1 MGMKKV
7 LRAVLALGTAAA
19 MTAAPMSAC
28 AQETDETELLSG
40 LEDVLEESAAVTEG
54 APYES
59 AITLEFGDGLY
70 DLTQESGT
78 DSSWLKNAAGYV
90 KMVSA
95 DDLLK
100 GLLSVSVNDT
110 QLFHVLG
117 CVDME
122 NGMTYISIPEYFD
135 QTIAVSPQSLLD
147 SLQSGSAFTGS
158 DDPGS
163 FQNKIIHMMMNMGM
177 ETVEKFKNFFASVP
191 AETWQQELMNY
202 LTPVMSNLQQDTAQE
217 ELTVGSLSAEVQT
230 QIFAIPSEK
239 MGDVVKGILDTLSQD
254 QLVESLL
261 QSDAVSS
268 LSNLV
273 STVSGGSVQLSGQD
287 LLNQLHGALDSAAAA
302 DFTGMPGIVVKV
314 QQSDDQN
321 AAGFSA
327 ALEAGGAEY
336 DLLTCKAIQDGE
348 EHAFEITPGAMLLSM
363 SSGMEGVSEM
373 SLVGQGSAAGGKL
386 NEEVDLLVNGE
397 AAGKLIISDM
407 DLDVAQNGGMIGTF
421 RIEAGDMS
429 GEVTYGVDESG
440 AQTISYLVNDKVF
453 YNATVYSGL
462 AADDTIEEV
471 DVTNLAPVN
480 SIQDLKAWLETFNA
494 QAAMELFAEAGIPM
508 GEAAQEMPQ
517 TEEPAA

>member
-19 MTAAPMSAC
+19 MTAAPLSAC

-40 LEDVLEESAAVTEG
+40 LEDVLEESAEAAEG
-54 APYES
+54 TPYEGE
-59 AITLEFGDGLY
+59 ITLEFGDGLY

-163 FQNKIIHMMMNMGM
+163 FQNKIIQMMMNMGM

-191 AETWQQELMNY
+191 AETWQQELMSY
-202 LTPVMSNLQQDTAQE
+202 LTPVMSNLQQDVAQE

-254 QLVESLL
+254 QCM
-261 QSDAVSS
+261 
-268 LSNLV
+268 LSH
-273 STVSGGSVQLSGQD
+273 D
-287 LLNQLHGALDSAAAA
+287 ISAC
-302 DFTGMPGIVVKV
+302 
-314 QQSDDQN
+314 
-321 AAGFSA
+321 SA
-327 ALEAGGAEY
+327 
-336 DLLTCKAIQDGE
+336 T
-348 EHAFEITPGAMLLSM
+348 
-363 SSGMEGVSEM
+363 
-373 SLVGQGSAAGGKL
+373 
-386 NEEVDLLVNGE
+386 
-397 AAGKLIISDM
+397 
-407 DLDVAQNGGMIGTF
+407 
-421 RIEAGDMS
+421 
-429 GEVTYGVDESG
+429 
-440 AQTISYLVNDKVF
+440 
-453 YNATVYSGL
+453 
-462 AADDTIEEV
+462 
-471 DVTNLAPVN
+471 
-480 SIQDLKAWLETFNA
+480 
-494 QAAMELFAEAGIPM
+494 
-508 GEAAQEMPQ
+508 
-517 TEEPAA
+517 

>member
-1 MGMKKV
+1 MGMRKV
-7 LRAVLALGTAAA
+7 FRAVLALGTAAA
-19 MTAAPMSAC
+19 MTAVPLSAC
-28 AQETDETELLSG
+28 AQETDETEVLAG
-40 LEDVLEESAAVTEG
+40 FEDVLEESAGAVEG
-54 APYES
+54 TPYEGG
-59 AITLEFGDGLY
+59 ITLEFGDGLY

-90 KMVSA
+90 KVVSG

-100 GLLSVSVNDT
+100 GLLSISVNDT
-110 QLFHVLG
+110 QLCHVLG
-117 CVDME
+117 CVDMGT
-122 NGMTYISIPEYFD
+122 GMTYISIPEYFD

-163 FQNKIIHMMMNMGM
+163 FQNKIMQMMINMGM
-177 ETVEKFKNFFASVP
+177 ETAGKFMDFFASVP

-202 LTPVMSNLQQDTAQE
+202 LTPVMSSLQQDVAQE
-217 ELTVGSLSAEVQT
+217 VLTVGSLSADVET
-230 QIFAIPSEK
+230 QIYAVPSEK
-239 MGDVVKGILDTLSQD
+239 MGDVVKGILDSLSQD

-287 LLNQLHGALDSAAAA
+287 LLNQFHSLIDSAAAA
-302 DFTGMPGIVVKV
+302 DFSGMPGIVVKV
-314 QQSDDQN
+314 QQSADQN

-327 ALEAGGAEY
+327 ALEAAGTEY

-348 EHAFEITPGAMLLSM
+348 EHAFEVTPGAMLLSM
-363 SSGMEGVSEM
+363 SGMDGVGEM
-373 SLVGQGSAAGGKL
+373 DLLGQGSVAGGKL

-407 DLDVAQNGGMIGTF
+407 DLEVAQNGGMIGTF

-453 YNATVYSGL
+453 YNATVYSGP
-462 AADDTIEEV
+462 AADDTIEEA

-480 SIQDLKAWLETFNA
+480 SIQDLKGWLETFNA
-494 QAAMELFAEAGIPM
+494 QAAMELFTEAGIPM
-508 GEAAQEMPQ
+508 GTAAQEIPE